1 MRRALSALALFAP
14 LRALLGALLGA
25 PVRATLLASSVLTAA
40 LSLPV
45 PAAAQTPP
53 VEMNTDRASFM
64 VVLRESPGQNRPDDR
79 FTPTGPTKLKL
90 PDGKEIELNHAWWEY
105 IGDLHVRFV
114 FDSPAIMRNAMPDE
128 LEKIGIKTVD
138 DALSLAV
145 ANIRRTYGAPRSQ
158 PLAGGV
164 MSVLGRSEDLNSSYF
179 LDRPFWQDLL
189 KQHPEG
195 LVAAVPAR
203 GMLLY
208 APLTDT
214 RAVGALRNVIGGIY
228 QDAARLRV
236 SSALYLFKDGGW
248 TVFQAPVAKN

>member
-14 LRALLGALLGA
+14 LRVLLGALLGA
-25 PVRATLLASSVLTAA
+25 PLRATLLAASVLTAA

-45 PAAAQTPP
+45 PVAAQTPP

-79 FTPTGPTKLKL
+79 FTPTG
-90 PDGKEIELNHAWWEY
+90 Y

-138 DALSLAV
+138 DALTLAV
-145 ANIRRTYGAPRSQ
+145 ANIRRTYGAPRTQ

-248 TVFQAPVAKN
+248 TVFQAPAAKN

>member
-1 MRRALSALALFAP
+1 MRHALAALAL
-14 LRALLGALLGA
+14 LA
-25 PVRATLLASSVLTAA
+25 PVLAAPVLMAA
-40 LSLPV
+40 LIVPV

-90 PDGKEIELNHAWWEY
+90 ADGKEVELNHAWWEY

-114 FDSPAIMRNAMPDE
+114 FDSPATMRNATPTE
-128 LEKIGIKTVD
+128 LEQIGIKTVD
-138 DALSLAV
+138 EALALAV
-145 ANIRRTYGAPRSQ
+145 ANIRRTYGAPRTQ
-158 PLAGGV
+158 PLAGGII
-164 MSVLGRSEDLNSSYF
+164 SVLGRSEDVNSSYF
-179 LDRPFWQDLL
+179 LDRAFWQDLL

-203 GMLLY
+203 GMLIY
-208 APLTDT
+208 TPLSDT
-214 RAVGALRNVIGGIY
+214 RTVGVLRNVIGGIY

-236 SSALYLFKDGGW
+236 SSALYLFKDGVW
-248 TVFQAPVAKN
+248 TVFQAPAARN